1 MFSLFSRSTSSLV
14 GVDIGSTHLKAVML
28 QQDDSGYHLSLA
40 HAIPMVPDNPRAA
53 MTQLS
58 TLLPQGAT
66 RAAAAVSGATVMT
79 KVITMDAALSDEELE
94 TQIEIEADNLIP
106 YPLDEVNL
114 DFEPVANAP
123 KQGRMEV
130 LLSACRREDVQS
142 RVDALAAAGLAAE
155 VVDVEGYALGRAQAL
170 LESDQQG
177 DLAMVEVGACK
188 TLLAINQDGETRFV
202 REVSLARGATEEL
215 LPWVEQL
222 AQQLQ
227 RSIQIYLGG
236 AQGRRVD
243 RVVLCGHQPES
254 LAPLLQQCLGLPC
267 ECARVKCLD
276 GVEPTQ
282 PAQFLLA
289 AGLAMREAP

>member
-28 QQDDSGYHLSLA
+28 QQDGSGYRLSLA
-40 HAIPMVPDNPRAA
+40 HAIPMESDSPLVA
-53 MTQLS
+53 MSRLKS
-58 TLLPQGAT
+58 LLPKGAT

-79 KVITMDAALSDEELE
+79 KVITMDATLSDEELE

-114 DFEPVANAP
+114 DFEPVANAAEAGP
-123 KQGRMEV
+123 MEV

-142 RVDALAAAGLAAE
+142 RVDALAEAGLVTE

-170 LESDQQG
+170 LEDGQQG
-177 DLAMVEVGACK
+177 DVALVEVGACK
-188 TLLAINQDGETRFV
+188 SLLAINQGGETRFV
-202 REVSLARGATEEL
+202 REVSLARGGADGQM
-215 LPWVEQL
+215 PWVDQL

-236 AQGRRVD
+236 AEGRRVE
-243 RVVLCGHQPES
+243 RVVVCGHQPEP
-254 LAPLLQQCLGLPC
+254 LAPLLQVRLGLPC
-267 ECARVKCLD
+267 ECARVKCMEGMDLI
-276 GVEPTQ
+276 E